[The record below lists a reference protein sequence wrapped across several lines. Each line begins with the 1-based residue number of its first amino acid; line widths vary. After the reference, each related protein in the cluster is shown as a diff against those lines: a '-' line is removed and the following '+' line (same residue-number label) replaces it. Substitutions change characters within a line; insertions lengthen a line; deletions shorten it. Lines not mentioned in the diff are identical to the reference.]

1 MGVASE
7 PVDYNYVYV
16 ITANNTEYRTFVP
29 ETVTM
34 YKAML
39 EKFNIKYTVV
49 KIENDERVH

>member
-49 KIENDERVH
+49 KIKNDERLH